1 MHLLSSWWWV
11 MDGFHRQQSRR
22 TVYRVAPVGSVDNS
36 LSFIRGQEPT
46 HQNSRRKVKTLNWLL
61 VTSMHFQ
68 STATKQILPLLWE
81 NFVQTLCPVCSDCIP
96 TEFLH
101 WTSFVGQTS
110 DRTTIHERRRR
121 PNSQILFY
129 CATERL
135 SRPVLELA
143 C

>member
-46 HQNSRRKVKTLNWLL
+46 HQNSRRTVKTLNWLL

-81 NFVQTLCPVCSDCIP
+81 NFVQTLCPICSDCIHRIL
-96 TEFLH
+96 TLDKLCRTDFR
-101 WTSFVGQTS
+101 S
-110 DRTTIHERRRR
+110 DN
-121 PNSQILFY
+121 NSRAAKATKFTDLILLRNG
-129 CATERL
+129 T
-135 SRPVLELA
+135 PQ
-143 C
+143 